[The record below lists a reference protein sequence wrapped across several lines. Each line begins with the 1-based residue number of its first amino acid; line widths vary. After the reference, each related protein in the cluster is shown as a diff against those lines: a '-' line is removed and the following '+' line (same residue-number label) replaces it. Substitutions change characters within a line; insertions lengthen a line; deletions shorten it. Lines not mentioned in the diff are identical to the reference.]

1 MVFRWVGVA
10 APAQRCFQGLCFDC
24 AAVQYGTDGG
34 PGARG
39 LRLPGVSGTRPLMQ
53 SGSGRCEIAVMAWP
67 PSSIAGSHDVQVAS
81 DLLIGNP
88 VGHRST
94 PLSAGRLRGCLLRP
108 DFMVHRAC
116 SVGKC
121 QNQVTYSCAIGMLQR
136 TVSTWVFL
144 CTHHGLPSDA
154 MKAGGSS
161 RCRKSA
167 VPPSADASW
176 VQCSGHYAKS
186 RD

>member
-10 APAQRCFQGLCFDC
+10 APAQRCFQGLCLGC
-24 AAVQYGTDGG
+24 AAAQRGTGGG

-39 LRLPGVSGTRPLMQ
+39 LHLPGVSGTRPLIQ
-53 SGSGRCEIAVMAWP
+53 SGSGRSEVAVMALP
-67 PSSIAGSHDVQVAS
+67 PSSIAGSHDAQVAS

-88 VGHRST
+88 SGHRST

-121 QNQVTYSCAIGMLQR
+121 QNQVTYSYAIGMWQATLVYLGFPGAR
-136 TVSTWVFL
+136 TRPPAWKWKEATS
-144 CTHHGLPSDA
+144 G
-154 MKAGGSS
+154 AGHAEAKWQPD
-161 RCRKSA
+161 C
-167 VPPSADASW
+167 PSARAWSHASRAA
-176 VQCSGHYAKS
+176 Q
-186 RD
+186 